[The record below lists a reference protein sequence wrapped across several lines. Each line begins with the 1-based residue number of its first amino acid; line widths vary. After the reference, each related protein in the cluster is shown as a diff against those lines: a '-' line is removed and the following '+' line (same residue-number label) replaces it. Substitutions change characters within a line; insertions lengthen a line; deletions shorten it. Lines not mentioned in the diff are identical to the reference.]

1 MGTTM
6 TEATNTVSECDV
18 PPLRLGMAVVIA
30 LAGFSLAVMGF
41 AMDNT
46 AMIVV
51 GVVVVGGSGST
62 AVNALANAANRMAPA

>member
-1 MGTTM
+1 
-6 TEATNTVSECDV
+6 V
-18 PPLRLGMAVVIA
+18 PPLRLGMAVVTA
-30 LAGFSLAVMGF
+30 LGGFSLAVMGF

-62 AVNALANAANRMAPA
+62 AVNALANAANRWRQRRD

>member
-1 MGTTM
+1 M
-6 TEATNTVSECDV
+6 TEATNTVSECGV

-51 GVVVVGGSGST
+51 GVVVGGSGST
-62 AVNALANAANRMAPA
+62 AVNAPANAANRWRQRRD

>member
-1 MGTTM
+1 M
-6 TEATNTVSECDV
+6 TEATNTAVRECGA

-30 LAGFSLAVMGF
+30 LAGFSLAVLGF

-51 GVVVVGGSGST
+51 GVVVGGSGST
-62 AVNALANAANRMAPA
+62 AVNALANADNQWRQRRD

>member
-1 MGTTM
+1 M
-6 TEATNTVSECDV
+6 TEATNAVSECGV

-51 GVVVVGGSGST
+51 GVVVVVVGGSGST

>member
-1 MGTTM
+1 M
-6 TEATNTVSECDV
+6 TEATNTVSECGV

-51 GVVVVGGSGST
+51 GVVVGGSGST
-62 AVNALANAANRMAPA
+62 AVNALASAANRWRQRRD

>member
-1 MGTTM
+1 
-6 TEATNTVSECDV
+6 V

-30 LAGFSLAVMGF
+30 FGGFSLAVMGF

-51 GVVVVGGSGST
+51 GVVVGGSGST
-62 AVNALANAANRMAPA
+62 AVNALANAANRWRQRRD